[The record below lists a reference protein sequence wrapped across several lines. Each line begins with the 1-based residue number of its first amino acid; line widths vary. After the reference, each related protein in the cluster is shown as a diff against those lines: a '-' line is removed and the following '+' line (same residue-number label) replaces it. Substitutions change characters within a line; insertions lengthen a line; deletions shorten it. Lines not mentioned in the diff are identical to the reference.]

1 MEKHPRETEK
11 QITNKQKLQRIM
23 TGLSKR
29 TNALGTE
36 NAFTVL
42 AEVNKRLREGA
53 DIKNFCI
60 GQPDFD
66 TPENIKQAAIK
77 AIKDGKSGYTPS
89 AGIFELQQA
98 VASMFSRTRHVD
110 VKPEH
115 VAVACG
121 GKPFIYW
128 SILCTT
134 DYGMGDEIIY
144 PNPGFPIYQSQII
157 AHGAKPVLLPL
168 VEEKEFAFDI
178 EDLKKRITSKTKML
192 IINSPQNPTGGV
204 LKKEELKAIA
214 DLAMDHDFWVY
225 SDEVYSTLAYDAPF
239 TSITSIDG
247 MLDRTIMVD
256 CASKAYAMTGW
267 RLGYAANKTLAPYFA
282 KWMTNT
288 DSCANQPTQWAV
300 VEALNGPQDETKRMA
315 KSFKER
321 RDLIVSLLNDIK
333 GIRCLNPGGA
343 FYVWPNVT
351 GACKKVGAESA
362 EKLRQMLLDKGVACL
377 ADIHFGA
384 KNKGQTQEYLRFSYA
399 TSKNDIVEG
408 MRRLKQSVE
417 A

>member
-1 MEKHPRETEK
+1 MVSTS
-11 QITNKQKLQRIM
+11 
-23 TGLSKR
+23 GR

-42 AEVNKRLREGA
+42 AEVSRRLREGA

-77 AIKDGKSGYTPS
+77 AIKEGKTGYTPS
-89 AGIFELQQA
+89 AGILELRTA
-98 VASMFSRTRHVD
+98 VAARFSRTRGVG

-134 DYGMGDEIIY
+134 DYGKGEEIIY
-144 PNPGFPIYQSQII
+144 PNPGFPIYQSQI
-157 AHGAKPVLLPL
+157 AAQGARPVPLPL
-168 VEEKEFAFDI
+168 IEEKKFAFDI
-178 EDLKKRITSKTKML
+178 EDLKKRITAKTKML

-204 LKKEELKAIA
+204 LTKEELKAIA
-214 DLAMDHDFWVY
+214 DLANDHDFWVY

-239 TSITSIDG
+239 QSIASVDG

-256 CASKAYAMTGW
+256 CVSKAYAMTGG
-267 RLGYAANKTLAPYFA
+267 RLGYAANKTLAPHFA
-282 KWMTNT
+282 RWMTNT

-300 VEALNGPQDETKRMA
+300 IEALNGPQDESEKMA
-315 KSFKER
+315 KSFKAR
-321 RDLIVSLLNDIK
+321 RDLIVGLLNDIE
-333 GIRCLNPGGA
+333 GIRCLSPGGA

-351 GACKKVGAESA
+351 QACRKVGATSSE
-362 EKLRQMLLDKGVACL
+362 EFRKMLLDKGVACL
-377 ADIHFGA
+377 AEIHFGE
-384 KNKGQTQEYLRFSYA
+384 KNPGQTEEYIRFSYA
-399 TSKNDIVEG
+399 TAKDDIVEG
-408 MRRLKQSVE
+408 MRRVKDFVE